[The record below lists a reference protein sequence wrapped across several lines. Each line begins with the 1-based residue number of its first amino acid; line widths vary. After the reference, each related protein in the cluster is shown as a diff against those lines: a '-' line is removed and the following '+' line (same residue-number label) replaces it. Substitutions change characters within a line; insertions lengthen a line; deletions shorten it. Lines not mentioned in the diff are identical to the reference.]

1 MEIQERKKILKTAL
15 TNSFVD
21 DYISYK
27 NTIDFINSDLSDSN
41 IKYQYSYDE
50 FCVEFLNQTLKNIED
65 IDIFNNEKYDQFYA
79 DFWKFNL
86 FNLQCMLVEKLGE
99 LGYKYD
105 DFYDKS
111 NIKKSINRKYL
122 K

>member
-1 MEIQERKKILKTAL
+1 MEIQERKNVLKKAL

-27 NTIDFINSDLSDSN
+27 NTIDFINNDLLNSN
-41 IKYQYSYDE
+41 INFQYSYDE

-65 IDIFNNEKYDQFYA
+65 VDIFDNDKFDKFYA
-79 DFWKFNL
+79 EFWKFNL
-86 FNLQCMLVEKLGE
+86 YNLQCMLIEKLNE

-105 DFYDKS
+105 EFYDKS
-111 NIKKSINRKYL
+111 KMKKTINKKSI
-122 K
+122 